1 MLIST
6 IVYDNSLKDFT
17 EDIGAIKNYFDVKD
31 IKLGIKEEIVNNK
44 YFVNIYCS
52 NYIEKDLYIK
62 NNFYIY
68 LSMVLYD
75 FIVDEFC
82 EKDLEDEIRDRYFFL
97 KNTEIDFLIN
107 KIKSVLK
114 SEKVSIKSED
124 VYYINIKNSILRN
137 ISSCIEESNE
147 FNINGFL
154 NFRSRGIKEELT
166 SISDSVIQNYISEKE
181 YREFIKLLKYF
192 VDVQESKIDEV
203 NIIVTDR
210 GEYVLKDK
218 KGEEILNEF
227 LKDLEEVKFTGTIGM
242 EDIIISGLITNV
254 PKRIVIH
261 CKEHFESTEFIN
273 TIKDVF
279 MERVAFCTGC
289 EFCKINKYRVK
300 L

>member
-181 YREFIKLLKYF
+181 YKEFVKLLKYF
-192 VDVQESKIDEV
+192 VDIQESKIDEI
-203 NIIVTDR
+203 NIIVTDT
-210 GEYVLKDK
+210 GEYILKNK
-218 KGEEILNEF
+218 KGEDVLKEF

>member
-6 IVYDNSLKDFT
+6 IVYDNSSKDFT

>member
-289 EFCKINKYRVK
+289 DFCKLN
-300 L
+300 